1 MVQLILSVAI
11 RVIQTLP
18 EDFQQEQQ
26 RKIDKEK
33 IEVTH
38 SEENPPE
45 SKEEEK
51 ESEKSSEK
59 KDGKE
64 EKEEKTM
71 DTDEDEE
78 SEDPEKWGMEEKE
91 KLLHSVTKI
100 FLMNF
105 PSYIAYKHVVHPSRE
120 ASPVCCNGTI
130 YCRQV
135 YGKK

>member
-26 RKIDKEK
+26 RQKDKEAAL
-33 IEVTH
+33 
-38 SEENPPE
+38 N
-45 SKEEEK
+45 EEK
-51 ESEKSSEK
+51 NVDSK
-59 KDGKE
+59 
-64 EKEEKTM
+64 EKEEKDSEKKEGKQEKEEKSM
-71 DTDEDEE
+71 DTDEDDE
-78 SEDPEKWGMEEKE
+78 SEDPEKWSMEEKE

-120 ASPVCCNGTI
+120 ASSFCYKIVF
-130 YCRQV
+130 YSLQV
-135 YGKK
+135 Q